1 MRRSAASLVPI
12 GHQPSLCGGHAR
24 RAIGPLDAW
33 LARIAEGG
41 SQLWCVGLVE
51 FIIVSFHMIGIVQLL
66 AVPGAAFIADTRGR
80 VSGIFSGLAMIT
92 YILHSHSNVRR
103 MMGTREE

>member
-1 MRRSAASLVPI
+1 
-12 GHQPSLCGGHAR
+12 
-24 RAIGPLDAW
+24 
-33 LARIAEGG
+33 
-41 SQLWCVGLVE
+41 LVE